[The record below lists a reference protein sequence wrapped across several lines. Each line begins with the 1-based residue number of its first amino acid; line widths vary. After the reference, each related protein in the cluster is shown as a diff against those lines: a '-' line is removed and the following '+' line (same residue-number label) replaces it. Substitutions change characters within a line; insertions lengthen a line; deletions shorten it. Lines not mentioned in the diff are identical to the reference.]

1 MRAHTFHKVG
11 FLAATASDTAPS
23 LLWVYARR
31 TAAHKLDRMGG
42 GGGEGGHE
50 QENTYMVIWE
60 QAYEQ
65 PRGQALMDHHVS
77 TLADTR
83 MRARASMCAP
93 SGCRNMR
100 STSPYCDMMCFSF
113 IGFMYGGMELK

>member
-1 MRAHTFHKVG
+1 MHGAQQHTSWIEW
-11 FLAATASDTAPS
+11 AA
-23 LLWVYARR
+23 
-31 TAAHKLDRMGG
+31 AAGR
-42 GGGEGGHE
+42 GGHE